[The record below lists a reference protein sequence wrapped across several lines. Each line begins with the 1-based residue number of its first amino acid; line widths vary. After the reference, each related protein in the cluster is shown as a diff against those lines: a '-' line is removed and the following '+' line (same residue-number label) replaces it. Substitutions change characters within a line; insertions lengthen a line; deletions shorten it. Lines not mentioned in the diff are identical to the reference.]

1 MLIALRE
8 LVGLLLHE
16 TNDLETKLLTLVTFA
31 MVLACECNET
41 FGKTNESDTE
51 RTLIDNRL
59 NAVVWLEVLS
69 AIPQATHHERE
80 LLGKGCLLELI
91 TLVELLCHKFAHLVQ
106 TEHEDLDTLFE
117 RRFRH
122 SLDSESHDIDGCKRE
137 VSTTNGSLWAK
148 AILEDT
154 CATSHCSYLVVVTF
168 RIIWSPLFMMIER
181 SIEIEEVREETTCR
195 YLTSQ
200 LIEVVVRVTW
210 QVVDTTLLFPDLDWE
225 DSCSMVAHTLVSRMQ
240 EFTHHTTSFSR
251 CVGTIVDR
259 REYHLIST
267 TRMDGI
273 HVMDE
278 CLHSLMHSSY
288 GTVHSLLTHAVDAS
302 LVAKRFNQIVLDL
315 LCVEFRILLSFI
327 LLKATELLQIG
338 HVDVWCEIEVE
349 SRNCLSTMHLILSS
363 LERNTRLNTGS
374 FYTLSR
380 TALGMSSLQTMLKD
394 GIKRVLYACK
404 RLGWIVVLV
413 MNMYISAFHSSLNLF
428 IKQIVINE
436 WLGAFAGK
444 LHHHSGRSVGIHIGI
459 LARDIIILRANDTL
473 KNLAS
478 LGLTRYA
485 SCIAV

>member
-1 MLIALRE
+1 
-8 LVGLLLHE
+8 
-16 TNDLETKLLTLVTFA
+16 
-31 MVLACECNET
+31 
-41 FGKTNESDTE
+41 
-51 RTLIDNRL
+51 
-59 NAVVWLEVLS
+59 
-69 AIPQATHHERE
+69 
-80 LLGKGCLLELI
+80 
-91 TLVELLCHKFAHLVQ
+91 
-106 TEHEDLDTLFE
+106 
-117 RRFRH
+117 
-122 SLDSESHDIDGCKRE
+122 
-137 VSTTNGSLWAK
+137 
-148 AILEDT
+148 
-154 CATSHCSYLVVVTF
+154 
-168 RIIWSPLFMMIER
+168 MMIER

-394 GIKRVLYACK
+394 GIKRVLYAGK

-413 MNMYISAFHSSLNLF
+413 MNMYITALHGTLHLF
-428 IKQIVINE
+428 VKQIVIDE
-436 WLGAFAGK
+436 RLGAFAGK
-444 LHHHSGRSVGIHIGI
+444 LHHHAGRSVGIHIGI
-459 LARDIIILRANDTL
+459 LACDIIILRANDTL